1 MGNLPDWIYISI
13 SVLKEVFMLQLI
25 DLLAEYNMPYKDW
38 KVAKFL
44 MKTEHKFRW
53 TSLHNEMPFHFG
65 LINKTKNKP
74 SKF

>member
-44 MKTEHKFRW
+44 MKTEHKFR
-53 TSLHNEMPFHFG
+53 
-65 LINKTKNKP
+65 
-74 SKF
+74 